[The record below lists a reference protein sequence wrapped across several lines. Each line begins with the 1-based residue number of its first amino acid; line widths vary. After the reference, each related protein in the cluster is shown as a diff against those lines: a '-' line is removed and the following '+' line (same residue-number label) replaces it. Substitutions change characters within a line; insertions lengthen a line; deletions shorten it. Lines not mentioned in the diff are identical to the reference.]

1 MTDIDSMRFILILI
15 FISIFSGLTF
25 AEDKTSMS
33 SNFEDTYNSLLNDH
47 LNYGHLNQGEIEVQ
61 RYQYSKQ
68 KKWQNTVKE
77 QVRGISSSFQKN
89 LKVLKL
95 KNPTIEISTK

>member
-1 MTDIDSMRFILILI
+1 MTDIDSMKFIVVLI
-15 FISIFSGLTF
+15 FITIFSGFTF
-25 AEDKTSMS
+25 AEDKTSKS
-33 SNFEDTYNSLLNDH
+33 SNFEEAYNSLLNDH
-47 LNYGHLNQGEIEVQ
+47 LNYGHLNKGEIEVQ

-77 QVRGISSSFQKN
+77 QVRGISSSFKKN

-95 KNPTIEISTK
+95 KNPAIEISTK